1 MMDIRKVQVTG
12 KSTYIV
18 TIPKKWAVRS
28 KLKSG
33 SPLSIDYAEDGSLV
47 IKPPG
52 FKESKKIKKVRADKK
67 PEHLKRD
74 IIGLYIVG
82 DHQTIEIQGNDLS
95 REFREEIRNLCARL
109 VGFELVESTDS
120 TLVIQDYL
128 DSDEFTIE
136 KGIKRMSSII
146 YLMLEELYLAFEEN
160 DRSVCRDIIR
170 RDDDIDRMFILVSRQ
185 YVNRMNLRKV
195 SEKDD
200 LSLIEA
206 FYYRLAGSDIE
217 RIGDHISKIALHYEY
232 TDIHPEFLKSLK
244 ELCRELQ
251 KIFMDSVE
259 SLREYDNELAN
270 MVLESGEQFDA
281 RLVIAGNM
289 QAGDHIEII
298 IDSFSRIKDY
308 ASNIAEHA
316 IDLSQL

>member
-1 MMDIRKVQVTG
+1 MDTRKVQVTG

-18 TIPKKWAVRS
+18 TIPKKWAVKS

-33 SPLSIDYAEDGSLV
+33 SQLSILYAEDGSLI

-52 FKESKKIKKVRADKK
+52 FKEGKKTKKIKVDKK
-67 PEHLKRD
+67 LEHLKRD

-82 DHQTIEIQGNDLS
+82 DHQTIEIQGTGMS
-95 REFREEIRNLCARL
+95 REFREQIKDICNRL
-109 VGFELVESTDS
+109 VGFELVESNET
-120 TLVIQDYL
+120 TLIIQNYL

-146 YLMLEELYLAFEEN
+146 YLMLDELFQAFEDN
-160 DRSVCRDIIR
+160 DRSICKDIIK
-170 RDDDIDRMFILVSRQ
+170 RDDDIDRMFILVSKQ
-185 YVNRMNLRKV
+185 YVNRMNLKKA
-195 SEKDD
+195 SKNDN

-206 FYYRLAGSDIE
+206 FYYRLAGSNIE
-217 RIGDHISKIALHYEY
+217 RIGDHITKIALHYEY
-232 TDIHPEFLKSLK
+232 TDMHPEVLDSLK
-244 ELCRELQ
+244 ELCNELQ

-259 SLREYDNELAN
+259 SLRESDNELAN
-270 MVLESGEQFDA
+270 EVLENGEEFDS
-281 RLVIAGNM
+281 RLVIAGNL
-289 QAGDHIEII
+289 QAEDSIEII